1 MKRSLWALL
10 VVVLMLPLVAQGN
23 DELLSMQQD
32 DGQWVMPGKNYASTR
47 YSKLRQITSHNVHQ
61 LKAAWTF
68 SLGVLRG
75 QEGSPLVVGTTMY
88 VHTGFPNNVY
98 ALDLT
103 QEGAPIKWSYLPKQ
117 SGDVPAVACCDT
129 VYRGLAYAEGKLF
142 LAQLDTH
149 VVALDAATGKELWKV
164 KQGDYKKGQTITA
177 APLVINDK
185 VITGISGGEFGVR
198 GFLTANDINSGKQIW
213 RAPSSGR

>member
-10 VVVLMLPLVAQGN
+10 VVVLMLPLVAHGN

-75 QEGSPLVVGTTMY
+75 QEGSPLVV
-88 VHTGFPNNVY
+88 
-98 ALDLT
+98 A
-103 QEGAPIKWSYLPKQ
+103 
-117 SGDVPAVACCDT
+117 
-129 VYRGLAYAEGKLF
+129 
-142 LAQLDTH
+142 
-149 VVALDAATGKELWKV
+149 
-164 KQGDYKKGQTITA
+164 
-177 APLVINDK
+177 
-185 VITGISGGEFGVR
+185 
-198 GFLTANDINSGKQIW
+198 
-213 RAPSSGR
+213 